1 MIVLVR
7 LLLYT
12 ALCWSLLDQPLPSV
26 HSFHI
31 LRSRKCR
38 AKHFVGRPSD
48 DGEIPST
55 SSCTDSTRRNA
66 LLLLLTLPLPAQAG
80 DVGNQITQV
89 VTTSN
94 LGLSVRE
101 SVVRGAQVMDKLDG
115 QWEQFSDSLGLGSER
130 SKQPGRPKEKQIPPL
145 KPLDTTTAREII
157 QLCDEVFVEASGV
170 SRTMLQR
177 KVANMVDLLQP
188 SFQRSATGSLAGE
201 LITAEQLN
209 FIAYTHFR
217 TYGEV
222 LTEFKV
228 DFVPFL
234 KKFEKQ
240 LGERLW
246 KLIDPDYAPFIDTD
260 LSKNATLANRIY
272 ALEKVEQLL
281 VDKGLVAQVDQSLI
295 QLDRLEDW
303 EDGVTDLSFNVA
315 LDLDATLGAQILLA
329 EQGFRLL
336 PCFGRYI
343 LLDIL
348 QMKGQKVTIDPYY
361 FDTNYN
367 SNPALFQVKEVLL
380 NVVLENAL

>member
-1 MIVLVR
+1 MIGLVR
-7 LLLYT
+7 LLQYT
-12 ALCWSLLDQPLPSV
+12 ALCWTLLDQPLPLV

-31 LRSRKCR
+31 ERSRTCRVKC
-38 AKHFVGRPSD
+38 FVGRSRDDSD
-48 DGEIPST
+48 IPST
-55 SSCTDSTRRNA
+55 SCLDSTRRNA
-66 LLLLLTLPLPAQAG
+66 LRLLLLTLPLPAQAG

-115 QWEQFSDSLGLGSER
+115 QWEQFSDSFGLGSER

-145 KPLDTTTAREII
+145 KLLDTTTAREII
-157 QLCDEVFVEASGV
+157 QLCDEVFVEASGI

-177 KVANMVDLLQP
+177 KVANMIDLLQP

-222 LTEFKV
+222 LTEFKI

-234 KKFEKQ
+234 NTFEKQ

-246 KLIDPDYAPFIDTD
+246 KLIDPDYALFVDTG
-260 LSKNATLANRIY
+260 LSKNATLANRLY
-272 ALEKVEQLL
+272 TLEKVEQLL
-281 VDKGLVAQVDQSLI
+281 ADKGLVAQVDQSAI
-295 QLDRLEDW
+295 QSDRLEDW

-343 LLDIL
+343 LLSIL
-348 QMKGQKVTIDPYY
+348 QMKGQKVIIDPYY

-380 NVVLENAL
+380 NVVLENVS